1 MHKIFSTPERLKIIK
16 YVIFK
21 ESPLSVNAVADDLNL
36 SKGLVSKYLELLL
49 QEKITSRSK
58 GKYLIADSA
67 ITKAIKIFL
76 NISGIDVELFKK
88 FKFVKSVGLY
98 GSCAKGENTENSDID
113 IWLLVDDVED
123 GKVASLS
130 SGISK
135 KIKNAQSIFLTEK
148 KLEKIK
154 KDDELFY
161 HSLSFGSIII
171 YGEEDAI

>member
-21 ESPLSVNAVADDLNL
+21 EGPLSVNAVADDLNL

-58 GKYLIADSA
+58 GKYLITDSA

-76 NISGIDVELFKK
+76 NISEIEVELFKK

-130 SGISK
+130 SAISK

-171 YGEEDAI
+171 YGVKDAI